1 MPSNTRWVLY
11 APSPEEGLPSPD
23 VPAWLLE
30 LYNSQERLGEE
41 SEFVL
46 LSEVESGQWTCGLLE
61 GYVSLSS
68 VVGAFFSAHEGHVL
82 VLLQKG
88 SPECVPQ
95 PSLVQ
100 GACKG
105 AFQVPLP
112 KVPVNRSE
120 LVALFNDA
128 YLYLLRRGLVQ

>member
-11 APSPEEGLPSPD
+11 SPAPDGLALPE
-23 VPAWLLE
+23 VPAWLQE
-30 LYNSQERLGEE
+30 LNASQERLGEE

-46 LSEVESGQWTCGLLE
+46 LKEVECGQWSCGLLE
-61 GYVSLSS
+61 GYVAPSS
-68 VVGAFFSAHEGHVL
+68 VVGAFFSECGDHVL
-82 VLLQKG
+82 VLLQKN

-105 AFQVPLP
+105 AFQIPLP
-112 KVPVNRSE
+112 KVPVSKAE
-120 LVALFNDA
+120 LMELFNGA
-128 YLYLLRRGLVQ
+128 YLYLHHRELLR